1 MLVIYMNLYI
11 KREHVIKKD
20 GHDNIPHFHND
31 IELICVLKGT
41 MDCQTNKEVFPLS
54 KGDICFINKNQIH
67 NLYTDS
73 DSEHI
78 NLICSSKL
86 FTGDNEIYDKYIK
99 PVIDDLSFSH
109 VKFDSTLGYTSKIY
123 DLILE
128 IETLLNKKS
137 VAYELDIISNL
148 HTIFK
153 HLYIAY
159 TKGYNK
165 TKVIDEN
172 TIIQHKMIDFIK
184 KNYAQELTL
193 DDIAGSANVSISK
206 CSRVF
211 KEYTRMSPI
220 TYLNNF
226 RINMAASMI
235 IKSSETISSIAME
248 CGFSSQSY
256 FNRLFLKEYGVT
268 PKEYRHKKQKELL

>member
-1 MLVIYMNLYI
+1 
-11 KREHVIKKD
+11 
-20 GHDNIPHFHND
+20 
-31 IELICVLKGT
+31 
-41 MDCQTNKEVFPLS
+41 
-54 KGDICFINKNQIH
+54 
-67 NLYTDS
+67 
-73 DSEHI
+73 
-78 NLICSSKL
+78 
-86 FTGDNEIYDKYIK
+86 
-99 PVIDDLSFSH
+99 
-109 VKFDSTLGYTSKIY
+109 
-123 DLILE
+123 
-128 IETLLNKKS
+128 
-137 VAYELDIISNL
+137 
-148 HTIFK
+148 
-153 HLYIAY
+153 
-159 TKGYNK
+159 
-165 TKVIDEN
+165 
-172 TIIQHKMIDFIK
+172 MIDFIK

-193 DDIAGSANVSISK
+193 DNIAGSANVSISK